1 MKKSK
6 TTKQKQSRT
15 VVVTPEPRPQWWPYA
30 LTAFVALCAVFQVYG
45 PALNGPF
52 LLDDT
57 YLPYGRPDLIYAP
70 LRLWVSGLRPLLAFS
85 FWLNFQQ
92 SGQETYGYHVTNVFL
107 HLCNGFLIFLV
118 LRKAL
123 SWVETGKW
131 QLQVL
136 PIFGAGLFLLHPLQT
151 ESVSYVASR
160 SETLSLF
167 FLLGAFTLFLYRK
180 IAAVGWGTA
189 AGVLVLFGAAVL
201 VKEHTAVLP
210 AVLLL
215 TDYYWNPGFSL
226 QGIRRNWK
234 LYLPIAA
241 GAAFAGVFVW
251 RVLGGAT
258 SAGFHMKEF
267 TWYQYFFTEC
277 RVIWHYL
284 RLFLLPFD
292 QNADYDIPTSHSIT
306 DHGAIFGLIALLAIT
321 VLAWIYRRRFP
332 LASFGWLIFLL
343 LLAPTSSFVPI
354 RDPIAERRMY
364 LPFIGLLL
372 IALEFLRRWKT
383 SKATLVSVLGVVLI
397 FAGYFSYQRNQL
409 WGDAVKLWTDTT
421 AKSPRKL
428 RPQFQLAY
436 TLYRQQRCFDA
447 AEAYAKAAKLETPN
461 FDLLL
466 DWALAYDCD
475 AQVDR
480 AIDKLKQA
488 AALEANAHVYS
499 QIGMEYG
506 KTRRYA
512 EALEALDMA
521 KQLDPNFAM
530 TYVYRGN
537 VYESQHNVPQAE
549 AEYKHALALD
559 QHNLGAQDGLSRLA
573 MQR

>member
-6 TTKQKQSRT
+6 PGKPKQSKT
-15 VVVTPEPRPQWWPYA
+15 VVVTPEQRPPWWPYA

-45 PALNGPF
+45 PAMNGPF

-57 YLPYGRPDLIYAP
+57 YLPYGRPDLMYAP

-92 SGQETYGYHVTNVFL
+92 SGQETYGYHLTNVFL

-123 SWVETGKW
+123 SWVQAGKW
-131 QLQVL
+131 EAQVL

-180 IAAVGWGTA
+180 SARVGWGTA

-234 LYLPIAA
+234 LYLPIVA

-251 RVLGGAT
+251 RVLSSAT

-277 RVIWHYL
+277 RVIWQYL

-292 QNADYDIPTSHSIT
+292 QNADYDIPASHSIT

-321 VLAWIYRRRFP
+321 ILAWIYRRRFP
-332 LASFGWLIFLL
+332 LASFGWLVFLL

-364 LPFIGLLL
+364 LPFIGLLF
-372 IALEFLRRWKT
+372 IAVEFLRRWKA
-383 SKATLVSVLGVVLI
+383 SKATLVTALGVVLI
-397 FAGYFSYQRNQL
+397 FEGYFSYQRNQL
-409 WGDAVKLWTDTT
+409 WGNSVELWKDTT
-421 AKSPRKL
+421 AKSPHKL

-436 TLYRQQRCFDA
+436 TLYRQQRCFEA

-475 AQVDR
+475 AQMDQ

-488 AALEANAHVYS
+488 AALEPNAHVYS

-512 EALEALDMA
+512 QALEALDMA
-521 KQLDPNFAM
+521 KLLDPNFVM

-559 QHNLGAQDGLSRLA
+559 QHNQPAQDGLGRLA